1 MHTRD
6 AYVGGEGVLLLCTW
20 VCVRMKNRTA
30 LDLLDEVMRNYQRRE
45 GVSRRDAQV
54 PLQIIRDKIS
64 IMEHGEDYGF
74 ENGK

>member
-6 AYVGGEGVLLLCTW
+6 AHVLFCTC
-20 VCVRMKNRTA
+20 VCVRMKNKTA

-54 PLQIIRDKIS
+54 PLQLLRDKIS
-64 IMEHGEDYGF
+64 IMEHGEHCVLRM
-74 ENGK
+74 ENDN

>member
-1 MHTRD
+1 
-6 AYVGGEGVLLLCTW
+6 
-20 VCVRMKNRTA
+20 MKNRTT
-30 LDLLDEVMRNYQRRE
+30 LDLLEEVMRNYQRRD

-64 IMEHGEDYGF
+64 IMEHGEHYGF